1 RSLSEGGDWS
11 SLLKEMPESM
21 SFERI
26 MVEHIISSPGDWAGA
41 IDKLPKNLQMMF
53 VHAYQSYLFNRML
66 SERMR
71 RGLPL
76 TKPILGDVV
85 IPLDSNRNPQHENP
99 VTTTPGNI
107 DLVARQVRS
116 GRAFVTISLFGSES
130 KIPEGEM
137 GDIERSVIEEE
148 GISEKDFIV
157 PGLPHFVGTF
167 GAIIRM
173 RAPLTDRRA
182 LFDIGVAGPIA
193 GFVVAVIA
201 LVIGLRLSTVVP
213 IQGNYGMHLGEPLLL
228 QFASWVVIGPLG
240 PTADVILHPVG
251 FAAWFGL
258 FITSLNLLPIGQLD
272 GGHVAYALLGERQRS
287 VAVALVPILMVF
299 GWLGWKGWFLWVGL
313 AGLMGLAHPPVRN
326 PGRALGATRV
336 LIGWIALL
344 IFAVTFSWE
353 PFVLR

>member
-1 RSLSEGGDWS
+1 MNRD
-11 SLLKEMPESM
+11 ESDH
-21 SFERI
+21 SR
-26 MVEHIISSPGDWAGA
+26 SPGELVSAPFEDSEAEEWEEEARSASSAVLLPGTLFLLTVFTVLWAGA
-41 IDKLPKNLQMMF
+41 
-53 VHAYQSYLFNRML
+53 YQTNTNPLVGPWNFLVDDPGSLWKGIPFAATLLGILVTHELGHYVL
-66 SERMR
+66 SR
-71 RGLPL
+71 RHGVPTSLPL
-76 TKPILGDVV
+76 
-85 IPLDSNRNPQHENP
+85 
-99 VTTTPGNI
+99 
-107 DLVARQVRS
+107 
-116 GRAFVTISLFGSES
+116 F
-130 KIPEGEM
+130 
-137 GDIERSVIEEE
+137 
-148 GISEKDFIV
+148 V

-193 GFVVAVIA
+193 GFVVAVVA
-201 LVIGLRLSTVVP
+201 LVIGLKLSTVVP

-228 QFASWVVIGPLG
+228 QFTSWVVIGPLA

-326 PGRALGATRV
+326 PGRELGTTRMLV
-336 LIGWIALL
+336 GWMALL
-344 IFAVTFSWE
+344 IFIVTFSWE

>member
-1 RSLSEGGDWS
+1 MNRDESDQNPSSGELMSS
-11 SLLKEMPESM
+11 SLEDAEDDEWEED
-21 SFERI
+21 ERPA
-26 MVEHIISSPGDWAGA
+26 SSAFVLPVALFALTVFTVLWAGA
-41 IDKLPKNLQMMF
+41 
-53 VHAYQSYLFNRML
+53 YQTNTNPLVGPWDFLMDEPRSLWSGIPFAATLLGILVTHELGHYVL
-66 SERMR
+66 SRLH
-71 RGLPL
+71 GVPTSLPL
-76 TKPILGDVV
+76 
-85 IPLDSNRNPQHENP
+85 
-99 VTTTPGNI
+99 
-107 DLVARQVRS
+107 
-116 GRAFVTISLFGSES
+116 F
-130 KIPEGEM
+130 
-137 GDIERSVIEEE
+137 
-148 GISEKDFIV
+148 V

-213 IQGNYGMHLGEPLLL
+213 IQTSYGMHLGEPLLL
-228 QFASWVVIGPLG
+228 QFASWVVIGPLS

-287 VAVALVPILMVF
+287 VAVALIPILMLF

-326 PGRALGATRV
+326 PGRELGGLR
-336 LIGWIALL
+336 LFIGWIALL
-344 IFAVTFSWE
+344 IFVLTFSWE
-353 PFVLR
+353 PFILR

>member
-1 RSLSEGGDWS
+1 MNRDESDQNPSSGELMSS
-11 SLLKEMPESM
+11 SLEDAEDDEWEED
-21 SFERI
+21 ERPA
-26 MVEHIISSPGDWAGA
+26 SSAFVLPVVLFALTVFTVLWAGA
-41 IDKLPKNLQMMF
+41 
-53 VHAYQSYLFNRML
+53 YQTNTNPLVGPWDFLMDEPRSLWSGIPFAATLLGILVTHELGHYVL
-66 SERMR
+66 SRLH
-71 RGLPL
+71 GVPTSLPL
-76 TKPILGDVV
+76 
-85 IPLDSNRNPQHENP
+85 
-99 VTTTPGNI
+99 
-107 DLVARQVRS
+107 
-116 GRAFVTISLFGSES
+116 F
-130 KIPEGEM
+130 
-137 GDIERSVIEEE
+137 
-148 GISEKDFIV
+148 V

-213 IQGNYGMHLGEPLLL
+213 IQTSYGMHLGEPLLL
-228 QFASWVVIGPLG
+228 QFASWVVIGPLS

-287 VAVALVPILMVF
+287 VAVALIPILMLF

-326 PGRALGATRV
+326 PGRELGGLR
-336 LIGWIALL
+336 LFIGWIALL
-344 IFAVTFSWE
+344 IFVLTFSWE
-353 PFVLR
+353 PFILR

>member
-1 RSLSEGGDWS
+1 MNRDESDHNRSSGELTAS
-11 SLLKEMPESM
+11 
-21 SFERI
+21 SFEEAEEDEWVQEERPPFSAFVLPL
-26 MVEHIISSPGDWAGA
+26 MLFALTLFTVLWAGA
-41 IDKLPKNLQMMF
+41 
-53 VHAYQSYLFNRML
+53 YQTNTNPLVGPWNFLVDDPGSLWKGIPFAATLLGILVTHELGHYVL
-66 SERMR
+66 SRLH
-71 RGLPL
+71 GVPTSLPL
-76 TKPILGDVV
+76 
-85 IPLDSNRNPQHENP
+85 
-99 VTTTPGNI
+99 
-107 DLVARQVRS
+107 
-116 GRAFVTISLFGSES
+116 F
-130 KIPEGEM
+130 
-137 GDIERSVIEEE
+137 
-148 GISEKDFIV
+148 V

-326 PGRALGATRV
+326 PGRELGATRV

>member
-1 RSLSEGGDWS
+1 MQGEDADQQRLSGGLTPVAPDEDDAEEWS
-11 SLLKEMPESM
+11 EEDPPRFSTFVLPGLL
-21 SFERI
+21 FALT
-26 MVEHIISSPGDWAGA
+26 VFTVLWAGA
-41 IDKLPKNLQMMF
+41 
-53 VHAYQSYLFNRML
+53 YQTNTNPLVGPWNFLVDDPGSLWKGIPFAATLLGILVTHELGHYVFSRLHGVPT
-66 SERMR
+66 S
-71 RGLPL
+71 LPL
-76 TKPILGDVV
+76 
-85 IPLDSNRNPQHENP
+85 
-99 VTTTPGNI
+99 
-107 DLVARQVRS
+107 
-116 GRAFVTISLFGSES
+116 F
-130 KIPEGEM
+130 
-137 GDIERSVIEEE
+137 
-148 GISEKDFIV
+148 V

-193 GFVVAVIA
+193 GFVVAVVA

-213 IQGNYGMHLGEPLLL
+213 IQGSYGMHLGEPLLL
-228 QFASWVVIGPLG
+228 QFASWVVIGPLS

-326 PGRALGATRV
+326 PGRELGATRV

-353 PFVLR
+353 PFILR

>member
-1 RSLSEGGDWS
+1 MNRDESDQNRSSGELVS
-11 SLLKEMPESM
+11 S
-21 SFERI
+21 SFEDSEEDEQGEEERSA
-26 MVEHIISSPGDWAGA
+26 SSAFLLPLVLFVLTVFTVLWAGA
-41 IDKLPKNLQMMF
+41 
-53 VHAYQSYLFNRML
+53 YQTNTNPLVGPWNFLVDDPGSLWKGIPFAATLLGILVTHELGHYLL
-66 SERMR
+66 SR
-71 RGLPL
+71 RHGVPTSLPL
-76 TKPILGDVV
+76 
-85 IPLDSNRNPQHENP
+85 
-99 VTTTPGNI
+99 
-107 DLVARQVRS
+107 
-116 GRAFVTISLFGSES
+116 F
-130 KIPEGEM
+130 
-137 GDIERSVIEEE
+137 
-148 GISEKDFIV
+148 V

-201 LVIGLRLSTVVP
+201 LVIGLKLSTVVP

-228 QFASWVVIGPLG
+228 QFTSWVVIGPLP

-287 VAVALVPILMVF
+287 VAIALVPILMVF

-326 PGRALGATRV
+326 PGRELGTTRMLV
-336 LIGWIALL
+336 GWMALL
-344 IFAVTFSWE
+344 IFVLTFSWE

>member
-1 RSLSEGGDWS
+1 MNRDESDHNRSSGERIS
-11 SLLKEMPESM
+11 S
-21 SFERI
+21 SFENGEEDEW
-26 MVEHIISSPGDWAGA
+26 VEEERPAFFERMLPGLLFLLTVFTVLWAGA
-41 IDKLPKNLQMMF
+41 
-53 VHAYQSYLFNRML
+53 YQTNTNPLVGPWNFLVDDPGSLWRGIPFAATLLGILVTHELGHYVL
-66 SERMR
+66 SRLH
-71 RGLPL
+71 GVPTSLPL
-76 TKPILGDVV
+76 
-85 IPLDSNRNPQHENP
+85 
-99 VTTTPGNI
+99 
-107 DLVARQVRS
+107 
-116 GRAFVTISLFGSES
+116 F
-130 KIPEGEM
+130 
-137 GDIERSVIEEE
+137 
-148 GISEKDFIV
+148 V

-228 QFASWVVIGPLG
+228 QFASWVVIGPLS

-299 GWLGWKGWFLWVGL
+299 GWIGWKGWFLWVGL

-326 PGRALGATRV
+326 PDRELGTARV

-353 PFVLR
+353 PFILR

>member
-1 RSLSEGGDWS
+1 MDREELDQNRSSGELIASSSEDREEDEWIEEERPGFSALALPG
-11 SLLKEMPESM
+11 LL
-21 SFERI
+21 FLLT
-26 MVEHIISSPGDWAGA
+26 VFTVLWAGA
-41 IDKLPKNLQMMF
+41 
-53 VHAYQSYLFNRML
+53 YQTNTNPLVGPWNFLVDDPGSLGKGIPFAATLLGILVTHELGHYVFSRLHGVPT
-66 SERMR
+66 S
-71 RGLPL
+71 LPL
-76 TKPILGDVV
+76 
-85 IPLDSNRNPQHENP
+85 
-99 VTTTPGNI
+99 
-107 DLVARQVRS
+107 
-116 GRAFVTISLFGSES
+116 F
-130 KIPEGEM
+130 
-137 GDIERSVIEEE
+137 
-148 GISEKDFIV
+148 V

-228 QFASWVVIGPLG
+228 QFASWVVIGPLS

-272 GGHVAYALLGERQRS
+272 GGHVAYALLGDRQRS
-287 VAVALVPILMVF
+287 VAVALVPILMLF

-313 AGLMGLAHPPVRN
+313 AGLMGLAHPPLRN
-326 PGRALGATRV
+326 PGRELGGVRL

-344 IFAVTFSWE
+344 IFVVTFSWE
-353 PFVLR
+353 PFILR

>member
-1 RSLSEGGDWS
+1 MNRDESDHNRSSGERIS
-11 SLLKEMPESM
+11 S
-21 SFERI
+21 SFENGEEDEW
-26 MVEHIISSPGDWAGA
+26 VEEERPAFFERMLPGLLFLLTVFTVLWAGA
-41 IDKLPKNLQMMF
+41 
-53 VHAYQSYLFNRML
+53 YQTNTNPLVGPWNFLVDDPGSLWRGIPFAATLLGILVTHELGHYVL
-66 SERMR
+66 SRLH
-71 RGLPL
+71 GVPTSLPL
-76 TKPILGDVV
+76 
-85 IPLDSNRNPQHENP
+85 
-99 VTTTPGNI
+99 
-107 DLVARQVRS
+107 
-116 GRAFVTISLFGSES
+116 F
-130 KIPEGEM
+130 
-137 GDIERSVIEEE
+137 
-148 GISEKDFIV
+148 V

-228 QFASWVVIGPLG
+228 QFASWVVIGPLS

-258 FITSLNLLPIGQLD
+258 FITALNLLPIGQLD

-299 GWLGWKGWFLWVGL
+299 GWIGWKGWFLWVGL

-326 PGRALGATRV
+326 PDRELGTARV

-353 PFVLR
+353 PFILR

>member
-1 RSLSEGGDWS
+1 MQGDDAGQQRLLGDLTPVAPDEDDAEEWSEEDPPRFATFVLPG
-11 SLLKEMPESM
+11 LL
-21 SFERI
+21 F
-26 MVEHIISSPGDWAGA
+26 VLTVFTVLWAGA
-41 IDKLPKNLQMMF
+41 
-53 VHAYQSYLFNRML
+53 YQTNTNPLVGPWNFLVDDPGSLWKGIPFAATLLGILVTHELGHYVFSRLHGVPT
-66 SERMR
+66 S
-71 RGLPL
+71 LPL
-76 TKPILGDVV
+76 
-85 IPLDSNRNPQHENP
+85 
-99 VTTTPGNI
+99 
-107 DLVARQVRS
+107 
-116 GRAFVTISLFGSES
+116 F
-130 KIPEGEM
+130 
-137 GDIERSVIEEE
+137 
-148 GISEKDFIV
+148 V

-213 IQGNYGMHLGEPLLL
+213 IQGSYGMHLGEPLLL
-228 QFASWVVIGPLG
+228 QFASWVVIGPLS

-287 VAVALVPILMVF
+287 VAIALVPILMVF

-326 PGRALGATRV
+326 PGRELGATRV

-353 PFVLR
+353 PFILR

>member
-1 RSLSEGGDWS
+1 MNRDEPDQNRSPGELIS
-11 SLLKEMPESM
+11 P
-21 SFERI
+21 SFEDREEDEW
-26 MVEHIISSPGDWAGA
+26 VEEGRPGFSARALPGLLFLLTVFTVLWAGA
-41 IDKLPKNLQMMF
+41 
-53 VHAYQSYLFNRML
+53 YQTNTNPLVGPWNFLMDDPGSLWKGIPFAATLLGILVTHELGHYVL
-66 SERMR
+66 SRLH
-71 RGLPL
+71 GVPTSLPL
-76 TKPILGDVV
+76 
-85 IPLDSNRNPQHENP
+85 
-99 VTTTPGNI
+99 
-107 DLVARQVRS
+107 
-116 GRAFVTISLFGSES
+116 F
-130 KIPEGEM
+130 
-137 GDIERSVIEEE
+137 
-148 GISEKDFIV
+148 V

-213 IQGNYGMHLGEPLLL
+213 MQGNYGMHLGEPLLL
-228 QFASWVVIGPLG
+228 QFASWVVIGPLS

-272 GGHVAYALLGERQRS
+272 GGHVAYALLGERQRN

-326 PGRALGATRV
+326 PGRELGTARV

-353 PFVLR
+353 PFILR

>member
-1 RSLSEGGDWS
+1 MNRDESDQNRSSGELMSS
-11 SLLKEMPESM
+11 SLEDAEDDEWEED
-21 SFERI
+21 ERPA
-26 MVEHIISSPGDWAGA
+26 SSAFVLPVVLFALTVFTVLWAGA
-41 IDKLPKNLQMMF
+41 
-53 VHAYQSYLFNRML
+53 YQTNTNPLVGPWDFLMDEPRSLWSGIPFAATLLGILVTHELGHYVL
-66 SERMR
+66 SRLH
-71 RGLPL
+71 GVPTSLPL
-76 TKPILGDVV
+76 
-85 IPLDSNRNPQHENP
+85 
-99 VTTTPGNI
+99 
-107 DLVARQVRS
+107 
-116 GRAFVTISLFGSES
+116 F
-130 KIPEGEM
+130 
-137 GDIERSVIEEE
+137 
-148 GISEKDFIV
+148 V

-213 IQGNYGMHLGEPLLL
+213 IQTSYGMHLGEPLLL
-228 QFASWVVIGPLG
+228 QFASWVVIGPLS

-287 VAVALVPILMVF
+287 VAVALIPILMLF

-326 PGRALGATRV
+326 PGRELGGLR
-336 LIGWIALL
+336 LFIGWIALL
-344 IFAVTFSWE
+344 IFVLTFSWE
-353 PFVLR
+353 PFILR

>member
-1 RSLSEGGDWS
+1 MQGDDAGQQRLLGDLTPVAPDEDDAEEWSEEDPPRFS
-11 SLLKEMPESM
+11 AFALPCLL
-21 SFERI
+21 F
-26 MVEHIISSPGDWAGA
+26 VLTVFTVLWAGA
-41 IDKLPKNLQMMF
+41 
-53 VHAYQSYLFNRML
+53 YQTNTNPLVGPWNFLVDDPGSLWKGIPFAATLLGILVTHELGHYVFSRLHGVPT
-66 SERMR
+66 S
-71 RGLPL
+71 LPL
-76 TKPILGDVV
+76 
-85 IPLDSNRNPQHENP
+85 
-99 VTTTPGNI
+99 
-107 DLVARQVRS
+107 
-116 GRAFVTISLFGSES
+116 F
-130 KIPEGEM
+130 
-137 GDIERSVIEEE
+137 
-148 GISEKDFIV
+148 V

-213 IQGNYGMHLGEPLLL
+213 IQGSYGMHLGEPLLL
-228 QFASWVVIGPLG
+228 QFASWVVIGPLS

-326 PGRALGATRV
+326 PGRELGATRV

-353 PFVLR
+353 PFILR

>member
-1 RSLSEGGDWS
+1 MHRDEPELNRSSGDLIPALSDNREEDEGVDEARPFS
-11 SLLKEMPESM
+11 SSVILPGLL
-21 SFERI
+21 FLLTAFT
-26 MVEHIISSPGDWAGA
+26 VLWAGA
-41 IDKLPKNLQMMF
+41 
-53 VHAYQSYLFNRML
+53 YQTNTNPLVGPWNFLVEDPRAIWRGVPFAATLLGILVTHELGHYVL
-66 SERMR
+66 SRIH
-71 RGLPL
+71 GVPTSLPL
-76 TKPILGDVV
+76 
-85 IPLDSNRNPQHENP
+85 
-99 VTTTPGNI
+99 
-107 DLVARQVRS
+107 
-116 GRAFVTISLFGSES
+116 F
-130 KIPEGEM
+130 
-137 GDIERSVIEEE
+137 
-148 GISEKDFIV
+148 V

-201 LVIGLRLSTVVP
+201 LVMGLRLSTVVP
-213 IQGNYGMHLGEPLLL
+213 IQTSYGLHLGEPLLL
-228 QFASWVVIGPLG
+228 QFASWVVIGPLS

-272 GGHVAYALLGERQRS
+272 GGHVAYALWGERQRS
-287 VAVALVPILMVF
+287 VAVALVPILMLF

-313 AGLMGLAHPPVRN
+313 VGLMGLTHPPVRN
-326 PGRALGATRV
+326 PHRELGRTRV
-336 LIGWIALL
+336 LVGWIALI